1 MDEFQLIEEIFAP
14 LAAAGAPAF
23 GLSDDAAVYD
33 PPAGQA
39 LVFTKDL
46 MAAGVH
52 FPADEDAGLV
62 ARKLLRVNLSD
73 LAAMGAAPRGYLL
86 GLAAGPDT
94 DIEWIRAF
102 AAGLAEDQDT
112 FGIGLWGGDTVS
124 GAAGLVLS
132 LTAIGSVPGGSGPD
146 GAGALRRNGA
156 KPGDLIYV
164 SGSIGD
170 GALGLKCLQG
180 DLPANEFLTARY
192 RLPQPRIAL
201 GQALIGLAT
210 SCIDISDGLLADL
223 GHLAAAS
230 ACGAEVERDSLPLS
244 DAARRLLSGDAGLW
258 PVILAGGDDYELLFT
273 APGERRDAVQAAARE
288 SGTAITVIGRV
299 TEGRG
304 VLLLDEAGNPVKVDG
319 GGFQH
324 HIA

>member
-33 PPAGQA
+33 PPAGHS

-62 ARKLLRVNLSD
+62 AQKLLRVNLSD
-73 LAAMGAAPRGYLL
+73 LAAMGATPVGYLL
-86 GLAAGPDT
+86 GLVAGPDT
-94 DIEWIRAF
+94 DSEWIRAF
-102 AAGLAEDQDT
+102 AAGLARDQDT

-132 LTAIGSVPGGSGPD
+132 LTAIGSLPG

-180 DLPANEFLTARY
+180 DLPANEYLTARY
-192 RLPQPRIAL
+192 RLPQPRVAL
-201 GQALIGLAT
+201 GQALGGLAT

-244 DAARRLLSGDAGLW
+244 DAARDLLSGDAGLW

-288 SGTAITVIGRV
+288 SGTAVTVIGRV
-299 TEGRG
+299 TDGRG
-304 VLLLDEAGNPVKVDG
+304 VLLLDEAGDPVKVDG

-324 HIA
+324 HIG